1 LRFCSRCGRD
11 ETSIPI
17 IRHLCVNCYIE
28 YYGSE
33 LISRSIHLVQC
44 PSCGSYRLGDRW
56 VSPADVGGDERI
68 VVAYILEEGLRLPE
82 GFDAAEV
89 EDLRIFGT
97 EYGEVVEARLR
108 ISIRGK
114 VYTLSRRASLLR
126 ERRLCPLCHRAR
138 GKGYEAVLQIRGHPA
153 MGEDLRRRVG
163 EIIGSMPEALRSLI
177 AEIEESRYGVEL
189 KLLSRHAAQAIAN
202 AIRREL
208 GGVIKISEE
217 GEVRG
222 RAGGRRKPRLV
233 VSLRIADLREGMYI
247 RVGGAPYIV
256 EEVLGDSVVLR
267 DREGRRVSMG
277 VEEIL
282 RDRG

>member
-11 ETSIPI
+11 EASAPI
-17 IRHLCVNCYIE
+17 IRHLCVHCYL
-28 YYGSE
+28 E
-33 LISRSIHLVQC
+33 LHGPDILGGGVSLVQC

-56 VSPADVGGDERI
+56 VSPLDVGGEER
-68 VVAYILEEGLRLPE
+68 VVIAYILEEGLRLPE
-82 GFDAAEV
+82 GVDSAEV
-89 EDLRIFGT
+89 EDLRVFGT
-97 EYGEVVEARLR
+97 DYGEVVEARLR
-108 ISIRGK
+108 VSIGGRA
-114 VYTLSRRASLLR
+114 YTLSRRARLSR

-138 GKGYEAVLQIRGHPA
+138 GKGYEAVLQIRGYPA

-163 EIIGSMPEALRSLI
+163 EILGSMPEALRSLI
-177 AEIEESRYGVEL
+177 AEVEESREGVDL

-208 GGVIKISEE
+208 GGVVKTSEE
-217 GEVRG
+217 GEA
-222 RAGGRRKPRLV
+222 RARGGRRPRLV

-247 RVGGAPYIV
+247 RVGGSPYIV
-256 EEVLGDSVVLR
+256 ERVSGDSVVLR

-282 RDRG
+282 RARG